1 MRRRGAVLA
10 SLLLAAAIVLVAV
23 VAYLLWPKRQT
34 AAARPD
40 GLAHTTLGAARMAA
54 KDTECRSNLQ
64 QARQALRLYLA
75 SSDEPPASLEELKL
89 PAAMTRCPVGGEP
102 YVLDPNG
109 PTVRCVHPGH
119 EGY

>member
-23 VAYLLWPKRQT
+23 VAYLLWPKSQT

-64 QARQALRLYLA
+64 QARQALQLYLA

-89 PAAMTRCPVGGEP
+89 PASMTRCPVGGEP